1 MPKRSTYEDGLQ
13 RAVAQYLDLQGYLWC
28 HVANERKTS
37 ARQGAALKRKGVK
50 PGVPDVLI
58 FEQGEEWRPDES
70 GFLTGPYYFNGIA
83 IELKSAK
90 GRVTKAQHE
99 WLDALQMRGWY
110 PAVCRTLDEVIDLC
124 ERIIR

>member
-1 MPKRSTYEDGLQ
+1 MPKRDTYEDGLQ
-13 RAVAQYLDLQGYLWC
+13 RAVAQYLDMQGWLWC

-37 ARQGAALKRKGVK
+37 TRQGAALKRKGVK

-58 FEQGEEWRPDES
+58 FEHWQDGPD
-70 GFLTGPYYFNGIA
+70 GPWDANFGVA

-90 GRVTKAQHE
+90 GRVTPEQRK
-99 WLDALQMRGWY
+99 WLADLFERGWRTS
-110 PAVCRTLDEVIDLC
+110 VCRTLDEVIDLC